1 MNFKKIE
8 LIFFIAF
15 IMLDIFLFASYTQ
28 KDDLV
33 ESTVSSTSSNNTTSI
48 LKSIKS
54 DQITVGN
61 LSDKKSSG
69 YYLATAAEKDGL
81 KSDAQKLQNVL
92 WSYNSSSHRL
102 TAIFEDRI
110 KLKNPKKPTQTLDKL
125 IKSPT
130 LVVHGSQYV
139 YDRSLST
146 KNTIVYVQQVHKM
159 PIYSTSAQVCFNL
172 KKNYVVSYT
181 QKYIPETEILKG
193 KKPIIS
199 QKRAVIWL
207 YQYNKLVN
215 NSAIKW
221 VKLGY
226 TKLLSANESIIYIPT
241 WVLAVESKSSGS
253 VQYRRINAFTGAY
266 MNTDAVLH

>member
-15 IMLDIFLFASYTQ
+15 ILLDIFLFASYMQ

-33 ESTVSSTSSNNTTSI
+33 ESTVSSASSNDTTSI
-48 LKSIKS
+48 LKSIKG
-54 DQITVGN
+54 DQITVGS

-69 YYLATAAEKDGL
+69 YYLAAAADKDEL
-81 KSDAQKLQNVL
+81 KNDAQKLRDAL

-102 TAIFEDRI
+102 TVIFEDRI
-110 KLKNPKKPTQTLDKL
+110 KLANPKKPAQTIDKL
-125 IKSPT
+125 IKNST
-130 LVVHGSQYV
+130 RVINGSQYV

-146 KNTIVYVQQVHKM
+146 KNTIVYIQQVHKV
-159 PIYSTSAQVCFNL
+159 PIYSTNAQVCFNL
-172 KKNYVVSYT
+172 KKNYVVGYT
-181 QKYIPETEILKG
+181 QRYVPETEILKS

-215 NSAIKW
+215 NSEIKW

-226 TKLLSANESIIYIPT
+226 TKLLSANDSVIYIPT

>member
-15 IMLDIFLFASYTQ
+15 IMLDIFLFTSYMQ

-33 ESTVSSTSSNNTTSI
+33 ESTVSSPSSDDTTSI

-54 DQITVGN
+54 DQITVGS

-69 YYLATAAEKDGL
+69 YYLAAADKDGL
-81 KSDAQKLQNVL
+81 KNDTQKLRDAL

-102 TAIFEDRI
+102 TVIFEDRI
-110 KLKNPKKPTQTLDKL
+110 KLKNPKKPAQTLDKL

-130 LVVHGSQYV
+130 RVVHGNQYV

-146 KNTIVYVQQVHKM
+146 KNTIVYVQQAHKM

-181 QKYIPETEILKG
+181 QRYVPETEILKG

-215 NSAIKW
+215 NSEVKW

-226 TKLLSANESIIYIPT
+226 TKLLSANDSIIYIPT